1 MASLPQSVSYTSET
15 SILTNQIKLSASSQQ
30 VFITNIKRIQSI
42 DFVFIFWNVDQSTMI
57 KQLENRK
64 SKKFHNCLNQIKAN
78 IFIIWMILTQLNLSL

>member
-42 DFVFIFWNVDQSTMI
+42 DFVFIFCHEWSVNND
-57 KQLENRK
+57 
-64 SKKFHNCLNQIKAN
+64 
-78 IFIIWMILTQLNLSL
+78 